1 MSPKKENKH
10 KHKTERKRVF
20 EGRIQYRMLQE
31 KGACTTHLQ
40 APLENVE
47 QGMRHLLFVMQLNR
61 KEDAAR
67 ILDKRNNNDYEALQ
81 QISLL
86 FDIRI
91 ERVLIVEGFEDE

>member
-1 MSPKKENKH
+1 
-10 KHKTERKRVF
+10 
-20 EGRIQYRMLQE
+20 MLQE

-61 KEDAAR
+61 KEDVAR

-81 QISLL
+81 QMSLL